1 LIGENNNGR
10 RIRRSVCDIRGYGG
24 LRIGELMRRSF
35 SNAGDVGG
43 GEKSG
48 FN

>member
-1 LIGENNNGR
+1 LIGKNNNGR
-10 RIRRSVCDIRGYGG
+10 RIRRSVCGIREYGG
-24 LRIGELMRRSF
+24 LRIGELTRRSF